1 MNFDRENQTPNI
13 TGLPDSQ
20 DFRNPQNQQVNPF
33 IPPEYQ
39 EVLTSNQE
47 DVEQAF
53 EEQEIANWQAQDL
66 IIGEKGKKWYVG
78 FFFVVAIL
86 VGLAIFMQSWS
97 FVALILVSA
106 LGIVVLR
113 KSNHA
118 QIISYSLSTHGVY
131 MGENFHSYD
140 EFRAFG
146 ILQEENVYSIILL
159 PKKRFSPSTTIYFNK
174 EDGEKITDIIG
185 VRLPMEEVQLDIID
199 RIVRKMKL

>member
-1 MNFDRENQTPNI
+1 MNFDRDNQTPNM

-20 DFRNPQNQQVNPF
+20 EFRNPQNQQVDPF

-39 EVLTSNQE
+39 EVSNSNQE
-47 DVEQAF
+47 DAEQAF

-66 IIGEKGKKWYVG
+66 IIGEKGKKWYMR

-106 LGIVVLR
+106 LGIIVLR
-113 KSNHA
+113 KSNYA

-174 EDGEKITDIIG
+174 EDGERITDIIG
-185 VRLPMEEVQLDIID
+185 ARLPMEEVQLDIID